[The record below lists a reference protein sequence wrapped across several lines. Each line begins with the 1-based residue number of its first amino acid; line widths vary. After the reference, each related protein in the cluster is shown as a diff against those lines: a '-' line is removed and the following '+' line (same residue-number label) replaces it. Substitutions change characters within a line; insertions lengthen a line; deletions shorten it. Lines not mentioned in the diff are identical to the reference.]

1 MHRNQIQQTLHTL
14 MPTSLAAKI
23 EAAAV
28 EIVGERRKVTVLF
41 LDIADFSAIT
51 HALDS
56 EDVYLLIDEAMR
68 LLAEVVYKYE
78 GAIDKYTGNGLIALF
93 GAPVT
98 HENDPERAVRA
109 ALEMQTVLQPLQ
121 DRIRREY
128 DLAFQARIGINTG
141 LVIAGQVGGDLHMEY
156 TVVGD
161 TVNLASRL
169 QAAAE
174 PGSILVSFATYQH
187 TRPLFDYETL
197 PPLVIK
203 GEPQPIR
210 AFRPLGLQTKPKR
223 VRGLPGLEVPM
234 IGRQDALARLE
245 HALSEIRHQRRSQ
258 IVLITGEA
266 GVGKSRLVAE
276 YRKSETASN
285 ANFYQGSCLAYARSK
300 PFWLLANLL
309 RDMMRLSETASVE
322 AQCETLQA
330 YLDRLGLDKDDV
342 ASYLVNL
349 LELEQADTTPE
360 INLWYFNNTALKRSI
375 HAALRQV
382 FLAEARLTP
391 TVLIFDDLHWIDP
404 ASRDFMEHLI
414 QTVDDVPLMLVLI
427 AREAEQE
434 ITIHPLIA
442 AAEQYHEQWIDIHLE
457 PLSEV
462 EGQLLVDQLLEPVTD
477 EAHALKRRIAE
488 RAAGNPF
495 YAEEIIRMLV
505 DQDGL
510 TRENKTWRVTSR
522 ADELLQEIPGTL
534 HGLIL
539 ARFDRLPTGP
549 RRMLQKAAVISTT
562 FGDSFP
568 LSLLQESDYTSHE
581 TVAEQLDE
589 LQVQQ
594 FLITSP
600 FGSQR
605 GYAFRHALIQE
616 AIYGTLLK
624 RDRKNIHAQAAQAIE
639 QGKFYTPDEQSEALA
654 YHYAESSNPSKAIP
668 YLIAAAESAA
678 QRCADEIAIQ
688 HYRRALT
695 LIQALPPQTQ
705 ATDLSDQQLVRAQ
718 IGLGQALKFT
728 GEYSQASQTLD
739 EALKNLMHQSLRV
752 DSSSLLPS
760 LVHALRELADI
771 RVREGSPEQAVGHLQ
786 AGLNALG
793 TRGAQEHP
801 DLWRLLMDRLAWV
814 RFRQGQLEEA
824 FALASSATL
833 DLEATKGDD
842 PMVLASLYNTLGGI
856 FWQWGDLSQ
865 ASSYVERGLE
875 LYHGVGYAWGA
886 ANAYTN
892 LGILS
897 YVQGKWPEALDSF
910 TRSDTIRRKIGYAPT
925 LAHNLNNLGTLRIA
939 MGDHDQAQEELETSL
954 TISQRLGDDFSI
966 AQAHLGL
973 GHLAVIQSRFEEAAT
988 HIETALRLSD
998 AAGEAHQRVQ
1008 ARWLLALIQTEQG
1021 DVQAGLKSAEQALQ
1035 MAQTDGL
1042 TEAEADC
1049 RRVLGV
1055 LCARV
1060 GNYRR
1065 AEALLQEAVALC
1077 LSLNAPYNQGL
1088 ALLELGRLY
1097 RRQADDP
1104 VETDDARLEWRAK
1117 TQTSLDKAIEKF
1129 ECLGAAY
1136 DLELAQAEMAGL
1148 QTKSPPSRPGT
1159 GQPEGAWHTATILW
1173 LNLSPPPDA
1182 DAEAIFETT
1191 ALIVPALTAIAQ
1203 EYKGQIVRRQDGLTV
1218 VFGAPMAYEDDAE
1231 RAIQTAWRMVEHLK
1245 MSVHQAE
1252 APPTFTVG
1260 VSQGDVV
1267 AGHVG
1272 SRFHTEFVVRGEP
1285 VRVAQRV
1292 AESVPPGKIWV
1303 TDLVRAASERVFTYE
1318 PAPVSAAVSLADLSL
1333 WELTGWRVQPRPARG
1348 LPDLKAKLIGRDGAL
1363 QGMIDLSRNLQQGIG
1378 GLIWIEGAP
1387 GIGKSRLIREFA
1399 ASIKATG
1406 NLVWSGR
1413 SFPQKSGHAFALF
1426 SDLLTEA
1433 FNLQP
1438 ADTSDQAHT
1447 KIDQTIQTWSVGAQA
1462 TKPYLKALLG
1472 LEPDGQAGQ
1481 RLASLEPEQLR
1492 QQIFVALRRLL
1503 KSLAQ
1508 ERPLVILLDD
1518 LHWIDPVSA
1527 ELLLFLVTMVAKD
1540 PILFVCAQRRQ
1551 GSDSPNDRLVRS
1563 QSLLPDQTVHIQLER
1578 LSTADSETL
1587 LRELLPQTALPDPL
1601 HTTILEQSEGN
1612 PYFIEEF
1619 IRMLIEQDYLQHR
1632 QGRWEINDDLNLGD
1646 IPFPSSLETLIRSRI
1661 DALPP
1666 ELKQLIECAAVIGA
1680 PFETSLLESIP
1691 GLSDVKA
1698 GLGRLESRLLIHRG
1712 IEAEQWAFNH
1722 SMIETVVYSAML
1734 RAKRKTLH
1742 RQIAQALEARWA
1754 GAEADHAEELAY
1766 HFTQADESAQA
1777 FIYLVT
1783 AGERAAA
1790 QYANE
1795 EAVGYF
1801 EQAAQ
1806 QLSVYSAATDN
1817 LRWRLSAGLG
1827 DAYRALGQY
1836 ADSKSVLEIGLS
1848 LVESEGLSDRL
1859 RAGLYRR
1866 LGETSR
1872 MQGAMDVAQEHFT
1885 TALAILDP
1893 PADRETKTEAARILT
1908 GIAWVHFLQGRFDQ
1922 AREACEAS
1930 LEYAQSADEL
1940 NALARAE
1947 NLLGGVYLRQNE
1959 WAAAS
1964 HHTTRAMILREQT
1977 GYTWGV
1983 ASTLS
1988 NLGVLSVRA
1997 GQWDKARSFFER
2009 SLALRQ
2015 EMGDVEGMALLHN
2028 NLAML
2033 VLDQGDL
2040 DLAEHH
2046 FRESLEVAEPFKI
2059 GFHTANSKMG
2069 LARALLKKGESEA
2082 AQEILVAGL
2091 AQAEAIGSQNIV
2103 AEAYRVQAEILLE
2116 RPALREALVAAE
2128 RAVSLAADTGD
2139 RSLEAAAWRVLS
2151 AIELQREDVQAAHEA
2166 LAQARQVLVDVTD
2179 EIESGRVAA
2188 QVGQIHLYEGQ
2199 FTQAK
2204 ADLQIAK
2211 KIFARLGANLDLQR
2225 VEEMSK
2231 RL

>member
-1 MHRNQIQQTLHTL
+1 MHRNQVQQTLRTL
-14 MPTSLAAKI
+14 MPMSLAAKI
-23 EAAAV
+23 QAAAV

-78 GAIDKYTGNGLIALF
+78 GTIDKYTGDGLMALF

-121 DRIRREY
+121 DRIQREY
-128 DLAFQARIGINTG
+128 GVAFQARIGINTG
-141 LVIAGQVGGDLHMEY
+141 PVIAGQVGGDLHMEY

-161 TVNLASRL
+161 TVNLANRL

-174 PGSILVSFATYQH
+174 PGSTLVSFGTYQR

-197 PPLVIK
+197 PPLVVK
-203 GEPQPIR
+203 GKPQPIR
-210 AFRPLGLQTKPKR
+210 AFRPLGLQAQPKR

-234 IGRQDALARLE
+234 IGRKDALARLE
-245 HALSEIRHQRRSQ
+245 HVLSQVRHQRRSQ

-285 ANFYQGSCLAYARSK
+285 VNFYQGSCLAYTRSK

-309 RDMMRLSETASVE
+309 RDMMRLSETAPVE
-322 AQCETLQA
+322 AQRETLQA
-330 YLDRLGLDKDDV
+330 YLDRLGLDKDNV
-342 ASYLVNL
+342 SSYLVNL
-349 LELEQADTTPE
+349 LELEQVATTTE

-382 FLAEARLTP
+382 FLAEARLAP
-391 TVLIFDDLHWIDP
+391 TVLIFDDLHWVDP
-404 ASRDFMEHLI
+404 ASRDFIEHLI

-427 AREAEQE
+427 SREAGQE
-434 ITIHPLIA
+434 VTIHPLIA
-442 AAEQYHEQWIDIHLE
+442 AAEQYHEQLVDIHLE
-457 PLSEV
+457 PLSKI

-495 YAEEIIRMLV
+495 YAEEIVRMLV

-549 RRMLQKAAVISTT
+549 RRTLQKTAVISTT

-568 LSLLQESDYTSHE
+568 LSLLQEIEGTSHE

-600 FGSQR
+600 FGPQQ

-616 AIYGTLLK
+616 AIYSTLLK
-624 RDRKNIHAQAAQAIE
+624 RDRKNIHAQVAQAIE
-639 QGKFYTPDEQSEALA
+639 QGKFYTPDKQSETLA
-654 YHYAESSNPSKAIP
+654 YHYAESSTPSKAIP

-678 QRCADEIAIQ
+678 QRCAHEIAIQ

-695 LIQALPPQTQ
+695 LMQALPPQTQ

-739 EALKNLMHQSLRV
+739 EALQSLMHQSLRV

-760 LVHALRELADI
+760 LVHGLRELADI
-771 RVREGSPEQAVGHLQ
+771 RVREGSPDQAVGHLQ

-801 DLWRLLMDRLAWV
+801 DLWRLLVDRLAWV

-833 DLEATKGDD
+833 GLEATRSDN
-842 PMVLASLYNTLGGI
+842 PMTLASLYNTLGGI
-856 FWQWGDLSQ
+856 LWQWGNLSE
-865 ASSYVERGLE
+865 ATNYVENSLK
-875 LYHGVGYAWGA
+875 LHQSTGYAWGMA
-886 ANAYTN
+886 IAYTN
-892 LGILS
+892 LGVLH
-897 YVQGKWPEALDSF
+897 YVQGIWPKAAEYFERAYVL
-910 TRSDTIRRKIGYAPT
+910 RRENGYLPEQAV
-925 LAHNLNNLGTLRIA
+925 NLNNLGLLHMA
-939 MGDHDQAQEELETSL
+939 MGDHDQAREDLEASL
-954 TISQRLGDDFSI
+954 TISQRLGDDFGVVFAEI
-966 AQAHLGL
+966 EL
-973 GHLAVIQSRFEEAAT
+973 GHLAVIQSRFEEAAA
-988 HIETALRLSD
+988 HIEMALELAD
-998 AAGEAHQRVQ
+998 AAGESEAIQ
-1008 ARWLLALIQTEQG
+1008 ARWLLALIQTERG

-1035 MAQTDGL
+1035 MAQTAGL

-1055 LCARV
+1055 LCARA
-1060 GNYRR
+1060 GNYQR
-1065 AEALLQEAVALC
+1065 AEALLQEAVDLC

-1097 RRQADDP
+1097 RYLANDP
-1104 VETDDARLEWRAK
+1104 VETDEARLEWRAK
-1117 TQTSLDKAIEKF
+1117 ALTALDEAIEKF
-1129 ECLGAAY
+1129 ERLGAAH
-1136 DLELAQAEMAGL
+1136 DLELAQAEMDGL
-1148 QTKSPPSRPGT
+1148 QTKSPPPRPGAD
-1159 GQPEGAWHTATILW
+1159 QPEGAWHTATILW

-1182 DAEAIFETT
+1182 DAEVIFETT

-1203 EYKGQIVRRQDGLTV
+1203 EYEGQIVRRQDGLTV
-1218 VFGAPMAYEDDAE
+1218 VFGAPVAYEDDAE
-1231 RAIQTAWRMVEHLK
+1231 RAIQTAWRMVEHLER
-1245 MSVHQAE
+1245 SVHQAK
-1252 APPTFTVG
+1252 ALPTFTVG
-1260 VSQGDVV
+1260 VSQGEVV

-1272 SRFHTEFVVRGEP
+1272 PRFHTEFVVRGEP
-1285 VRVAQRV
+1285 VQIAQRV

-1318 PAPVSAAVSLADLSL
+1318 PAQVAGALSLADLSL

-1387 GIGKSRLIREFA
+1387 GIGKSRLLREFA
-1399 ASIKATG
+1399 ASIQATG
-1406 NLVWSGR
+1406 NLIWSGR

-1426 SDLLTEA
+1426 SDLLTEV
-1433 FNLQP
+1433 FKLQP
-1438 ADTSDQAHT
+1438 ADTSDQVHA

-1492 QQIFVALRRLL
+1492 QQIFVALRRLF

-1527 ELLLFLVTMVAKD
+1527 ELLLFLVTMVAKA

-1563 QSLLPDQTVHIQLER
+1563 QSLLPDQTVRVQLER

-1587 LRELLPQTALPDPL
+1587 LRELLPQTVLPDPL
-1601 HTTILEQSEGN
+1601 HTTILERSEGN

-1632 QGRWEINDDLNLGD
+1632 QGRWEINDDLSFGD

-1691 GLSDVKA
+1691 ELSNVKA
-1698 GLGRLESRLLIHRG
+1698 GLRRLESRLLIHRG
-1712 IEAEQWAFNH
+1712 AEAEQWAFNH

-1734 RAKRKTLH
+1734 RAKRKVLH
-1742 RQIAQALEARWA
+1742 RQVAQALEARWA
-1754 GAEADHAEELAY
+1754 GAEVDHAEELAY

-1806 QLSVYSAATDN
+1806 QLSAHPTATDN

-1836 ADSKSVLEIGLS
+1836 ADAKSVLKIGLS

-1872 MQGAMDVAQEHFT
+1872 MQGAMEVAQEHFT

-1908 GIAWVHFLQGRFDQ
+1908 GMAWVHFLQGRFDR

-1930 LEYAQSADEL
+1930 LEYAQSAGEL

-1947 NLLGGVYLRQNE
+1947 NLLGGVYLRQNK

-1964 HHTTRAMILREQT
+1964 HHTTQAMILREQT

-2040 DLAEHH
+2040 DLAERH
-2046 FRESLEVAEPFKI
+2046 FRESLEIAEPFKI

-2069 LARALLKKGESEA
+2069 LARTLLKKGESEA
-2082 AQEILVAGL
+2082 AQETLTAGL

-2116 RPALREALVAAE
+2116 GPALSETLAAAE

-2151 AIELQREDVQAAHEA
+2151 AIELQRENAQAAREA
-2166 LAQARQVLVDVTD
+2166 LAKAQQVLVDVTD
-2179 EIESGRVAA
+2179 EVEAGRVAA
-2188 QVGQIHLYEGQ
+2188 QAGQIHLYEGQ

-2204 ADLQIAK
+2204 TDLQIAK
-2211 KIFARLGANLDLQR
+2211 QIFARLGANLDLQH